1 MIYIMSEFQN
11 YMLDQDNHL
20 REKKLYVYILLN
32 SQNFCDNDQ
41 LTSFCESLKMMI
53 NLRKNN
59 LF

>member
-1 MIYIMSEFQN
+1 MSEFQN
-11 YMLDQDNHL
+11 YMSDQDNHL

-32 SQNFCDNDQ
+32 SPNFCDNDQ